1 MLLLFSHCHSN
12 LITQYYLYCGDQK
25 FVDLGLG
32 SHRVKCPVHNDF
44 RQVWRQF
51 VFHLGYRRN
60 PFYSKLQDQ
69 LQYAKKL
76 ILLLILRSIHF
87 SALPSVS
94 LLYVQEGEF
103 WEVNPVCSLALAVCL
118 CVFLIHVF
126 LQ

>member
-1 MLLLFSHCHSN
+1 MISGKYSGGLF
-12 LITQYYLYCGDQK
+12 
-25 FVDLGLG
+25 
-32 SHRVKCPVHNDF
+32 
-44 RQVWRQF
+44 
-51 VFHLGYRRN
+51 FHLGYRRN
-60 PFYSKLQDQ
+60 PFYIKLQDL

-87 SALPSVS
+87 SAIPSVS

-118 CVFLIHVF
+118 CVLLIHVF